1 METSPVGVVW
11 PPRAPAQI
19 PKAKRTG
26 RIAGLRAT
34 GRLREARCDADRLY
48 GVGVGAQAAS

>member
-11 PPRAPAQI
+11 PPRAPSQI
-19 PKAKRTG
+19 PEAKRTG

-48 GVGVGAQAAS
+48 GVGVGEQAAS